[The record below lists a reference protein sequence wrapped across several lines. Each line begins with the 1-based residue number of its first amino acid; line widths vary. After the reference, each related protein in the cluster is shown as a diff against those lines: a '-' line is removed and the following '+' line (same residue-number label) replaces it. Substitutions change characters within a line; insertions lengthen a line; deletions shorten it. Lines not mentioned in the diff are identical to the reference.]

1 MLEKIVFL
9 LIDILGEITQLRI
22 LFTNILETD
31 DKKVLAKSAADI
43 ILSKTYLKNLIDNAE
58 VLEIDR

>member
-22 LFTNILETD
+22 LFTDVLETD
-31 DKKVLAKSAADI
+31 DKKVLASRAADI
-43 ILSKTYLKNLIDNAE
+43 ILSKPHLNDLINSAE
-58 VLEIDR
+58 VKEFD